1 MIEARGLS
9 RTFGDH
15 VAVEDLSLRIEA
27 GEVFGL
33 LGPNGAGKSTSVRL
47 LCGLIAPTAGSAELA
62 GVDVVKSPAQVRS
75 KVGIL
80 TETPGLYEKL
90 NAEENLR
97 FFAELYELPVASIGE
112 RVQHV
117 LELVQL
123 WDRRSEAVG
132 GFSKGMRQRVAIA
145 RALLPEPPVL
155 FLDEPTSGLDP
166 VTARAVRELIAR
178 LRSEGRTI
186 VLCTHNLDEAERLC
200 DRVGVLNRRLLRVD
214 TPERLRRELYAQVTR
229 IELDQLTPA
238 LLDRVRELPF
248 VERIRAEGNQLFATI
263 ADYELYNPDLVRALV
278 EAGASI
284 QAIDHEPHSL
294 EQVYFDLLATA
305 QGTAT
310 GATS

>member
-9 RTFGDH
+9 RTFGDQ

-47 LCGLIAPTAGSAELA
+47 LCGLIAPTSGSAELA
-62 GVDVVKSPAQVRS
+62 GVDVVKEPERVRS

-97 FFAELYELPVASIGE
+97 FFAELYELPVASIDG
-112 RVQHV
+112 RVQRV

-123 WDRRSEAVG
+123 WDRRSEAVA

-229 IELDQLTPA
+229 VELDQLTPA
-238 LLDRVRELPF
+238 LLDQVRELPF
-248 VERIRAEGNQLFATI
+248 VERVRAEGNQLFATI

-284 QAIDHEPHSL
+284 LAIDHEPHSL

>member
-155 FLDEPTSGLDP
+155 FLDEPTLGLDP